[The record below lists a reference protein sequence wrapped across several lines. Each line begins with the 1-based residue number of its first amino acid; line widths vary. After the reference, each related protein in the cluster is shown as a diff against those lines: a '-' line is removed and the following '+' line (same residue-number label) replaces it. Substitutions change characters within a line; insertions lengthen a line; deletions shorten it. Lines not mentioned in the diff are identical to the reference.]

1 MGRQVG
7 ARSRH
12 PMRVVF
18 PGGEWTGGERHCG
31 KGEESREVTAGLN
44 NGQ

>member
-1 MGRQVG
+1 
-7 ARSRH
+7 
-12 PMRVVF
+12 MRVVF